1 MAYDSYFRLLFPYII
16 RRCRLT
22 QFLSIF
28 KVRSLRLRKWQLCHL
43 WHRRISFICLTWCL
57 HMLPVD
63 YLMLLF

>member
-1 MAYDSYFRLLFPYII
+1 MTYDSYFRLLFPYII

-43 WHRRISFICLTWCL
+43 
-57 HMLPVD
+57 
-63 YLMLLF
+63 